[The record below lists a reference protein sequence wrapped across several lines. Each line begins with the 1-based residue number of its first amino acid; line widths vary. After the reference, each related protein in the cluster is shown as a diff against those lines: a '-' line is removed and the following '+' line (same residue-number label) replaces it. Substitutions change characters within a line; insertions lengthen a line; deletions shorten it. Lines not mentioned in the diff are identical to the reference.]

1 MSKYALVVCTSA
13 YTDGREG
20 MREWERSWRRHE
32 WSDREEKVSMGKEC
46 VSGVRVRGECV

>member
-20 MREWERSWRRHE
+20 MIEWERRWRRYE
-32 WSDREEKVSMGKEC
+32 GSIREEKVSMGKEC
-46 VSGVRVRGECV
+46 VSWVRVRGECV